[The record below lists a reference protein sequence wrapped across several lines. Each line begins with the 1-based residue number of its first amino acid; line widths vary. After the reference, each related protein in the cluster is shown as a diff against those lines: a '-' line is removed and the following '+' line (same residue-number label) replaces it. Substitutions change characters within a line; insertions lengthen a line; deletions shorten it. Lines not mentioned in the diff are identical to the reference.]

1 MNDCHAIYF
10 SYRSLLHLS
19 CTHAVLFLEKTLL
32 TQNMCKETHQPNKA
46 AQLSCIQQQRPS
58 SKRSTKVHQRL
69 KSNINCLIST
79 PYMAAQLL
87 LINRSLAF
95 KSAERTNM
103 STSSMRASFL
113 SFTGRAK
120 ILHMTWFAFFVTF
133 LVWFSHAPLLLAI
146 QESMGLSDQ
155 EIKTLL
161 ILNVALTIP
170 ARIITGM
177 LVDVYGPRKTYS
189 LMLVATAGLCFFF
202 ATATSFEVLALARF
216 LLGFVG
222 AGFVIGI
229 RMISE
234 WYPAKQ
240 LGLAEGIYKGM
251 GNVGSAVAA
260 ITLPTLALLFGGD
273 DGWRYATAVTG
284 VIALVYSVI
293 YYLFVTDTPAGSTY
307 FKPNKSGGL
316 EVTSKRDFFLYLAM
330 NIPMYG
336 ALAVLTWKVTELGLL
351 SVFAANVIYV
361 ILLGIYLF
369 QSRQIYQVNKE
380 IFVKPVDEI
389 LQYNFKQV
397 AILSIAYAV
406 TFGSELAV
414 VSMLPLFFKN
424 TFLIPISLAG
434 MFGAC
439 FAITDVLS
447 CPSGGA
453 ISDKFGRKKSL
464 VLLLAGAAIGFLAMS
479 QINGEWPIALA
490 VATMML
496 CSFFLGSAAGCVF
509 AVVPLIKRRLTGQ
522 IAGMVGAYGNIG
534 AVLFLTVFSF
544 VSPSIFFLTIAV
556 GIAFATVC
564 AMFLDEPKSA
574 MAEVL
579 PDGTVQLIDVH

>member
-1 MNDCHAIYF
+1 MNDT
-10 SYRSLLHLS
+10 SL
-19 CTHAVLFLEKTLL
+19 
-32 TQNMCKETHQPNKA
+32 KA
-46 AQLSCIQQQRPS
+46 
-58 SKRSTKVHQRL
+58 
-69 KSNINCLIST
+69 N
-79 PYMAAQLL
+79 
-87 LINRSLAF
+87 
-95 KSAERTNM
+95 
-103 STSSMRASFL
+103 FL

-155 EIKTLL
+155 QIKTLL

-189 LMLVATAGLCFFF
+189 AMLVATAGLCFFF
-202 ATATSFEVLALARF
+202 AAATSFEALALARF
-216 LLGFVG
+216 LMGFVG

-260 ITLPTLALLFGGD
+260 ITLPTLAIMFGGE

-284 VIALVYSVI
+284 VIALLYSIVYYKSVS
-293 YYLFVTDTPAGSTY
+293 DTPVGSTY

-316 EVTSKRDFFLYLAM
+316 EVTSKRDFFFYLIM

-336 ALAVLTWKVTELGLL
+336 ALAVLTWKVSGLGLL
-351 SVFAANVIYV
+351 SELSANIVYG
-361 ILLGIYLF
+361 LLVAIYLF
-369 QSRQIYQVNKE
+369 QARQIYNVNRE
-380 IFVKPVDEI
+380 IFHTPVEPV

-397 AILSIAYAV
+397 AILSLAYAV

-414 VSMLPLFFKN
+414 VSMLPLFFKD
-424 TFLIPISLAG
+424 TFLIPMSLAG
-434 MFGAC
+434 IFGAC

-447 CPSGGA
+447 CPSGGF
-453 ISDKFGRKKSL
+453 ISDKFGRKTSL
-464 VLLLAGAAIGFLAMS
+464 VILLSGAAVGFFAMS
-479 QINGEWPIALA
+479 QIGSDWPISLA
-490 VATMML
+490 VVVMVIS
-496 CSFFLGSAAGCVF
+496 SFFLGSAAGCVF

-534 AVLFLTVFSF
+534 AVLFLTVFSL
-544 VSPSIFFLTIAV
+544 VSPSAFFMTIAG
-556 GIAFATVC
+556 GIALAAITS
-564 AMFLDEPKSA
+564 MFLEEPKNTL
-574 MAEVL
+574 AEVM
-579 PDGTVQLIDVH
+579 PDGTIQLIEVH